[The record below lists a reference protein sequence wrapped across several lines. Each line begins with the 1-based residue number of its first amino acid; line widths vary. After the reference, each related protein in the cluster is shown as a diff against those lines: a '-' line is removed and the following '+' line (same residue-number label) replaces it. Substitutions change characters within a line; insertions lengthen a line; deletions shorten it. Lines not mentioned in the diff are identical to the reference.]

1 MRAWIVAGLRIAVIT
16 CVSGSSFAADYSVQ
30 KEKLQ
35 TALPDFVI
43 TSVGESPIPGL
54 LEVAV
59 GADVYY
65 ASPDGNYF
73 VQAEIFDL
81 NTRTNITEVAR
92 DNARAGYVDEI
103 EAESAI
109 LFAAKDSQYTVTVFT
124 DIDCGYCR
132 KLHGQMSDYNDLG
145 ISIRYL
151 FFPRSGPDTDSWA
164 KAESVWC
171 AASRQQALTQ
181 AKNGASLPVA
191 DCGTTPIASH
201 YKLVNELGL
210 TGTPAL
216 FTEGGQL
223 LIGYR
228 DPAQLLTI
236 LEDEIYY

>member
-1 MRAWIVAGLRIAVIT
+1 
-16 CVSGSSFAADYSVQ
+16 
-30 KEKLQ
+30 
-35 TALPDFVI
+35 
-43 TSVGESPIPGL
+43 
-54 LEVAV
+54 
-59 GADVYY
+59 
-65 ASPDGNYF
+65 
-73 VQAEIFDL
+73 
-81 NTRTNITEVAR
+81 
-92 DNARAGYVDEI
+92 
-103 EAESAI
+103 
-109 LFAAKDSQYTVTVFT
+109 
-124 DIDCGYCR
+124 
-132 KLHGQMSDYNDLG
+132 MSDYNDLG

-228 DPAQLLTI
+228 DPAQLLTM
-236 LEDEIYY
+236 LEDEI